1 MVVTSIQIYPVKS
14 LAGLGV
20 PEGEVEPWGLRHDRR
35 WLVLSPD
42 GGVLTARER
51 PRMLGIRATPVD
63 RGAIEL
69 TGRGESAVV
78 VEAPL
83 DGEPLPTALSRLES
97 VRAAG
102 READDWLSLELGEAV
117 RLGWL
122 DDPRRRTVSAE
133 HGGQDGDLLSLADAG
148 PLLLTTTA
156 SLRKLNDWVGEEA
169 AARGE
174 QPVAPLVMDRFRPNL
189 VVDGVDAPFV
199 EDTWSTVRIGDIEFR
214 FAEHCDRCVLTTID
228 PRTLAQ
234 GNEPLRTLA
243 RHRKRDGKTYFGVRL
258 VPLTTGQLRVGDTV
272 TVTRAGKNGGVFRVQ

>member
-1 MVVTSIQIYPVKS
+1 MVVARIHIYPVKS

-51 PRMLGIRATPVD
+51 PQMLGIRAIPLA

-69 TGRGESAVV
+69 TGRGHSTLS
-78 VEAPL
+78 VEVPV
-83 DGEPLPTALSRLES
+83 DGEPLPIALSRLES

-102 READDWLSLELGEAV
+102 READDWLSHELGDPV

-122 DDPRRRTVSAE
+122 DDPRRRTVSAA
-133 HGGQDGDLLSLADAG
+133 HGGQQGDLLSLADAG

-156 SLRKLNDWVGEEA
+156 SLRQLNDWLGEEA
-169 AARGE
+169 AERGE
-174 QPVAPLVMDRFRPNL
+174 QPVAPMVMDRFRPNIVL
-189 VVDGVDAPFV
+189 EGLDAPFV
-199 EDTWSTVRIGDIEFR
+199 EDTWSTVRIGNIEFR

-234 GNEPLRTLA
+234 GKEPLRTLA
-243 RHRKRDGKTYFGVRL
+243 RHRKRGSKTYFGVRL
-258 VPLTTGQLRVGDTV
+258 VPLMTGQLRVGDTV
-272 TVTRAGKNGGVFRVQ
+272 TVSRAVNSGLARASA